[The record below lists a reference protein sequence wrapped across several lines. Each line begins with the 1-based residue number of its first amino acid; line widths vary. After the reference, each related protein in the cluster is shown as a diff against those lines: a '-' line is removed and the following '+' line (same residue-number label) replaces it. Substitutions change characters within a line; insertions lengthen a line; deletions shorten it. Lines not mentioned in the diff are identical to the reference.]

1 MDNRSIYLRK
11 LVLRGL
17 KGGRRGHIGSSLSLV
32 ELIRVIYDNFL
43 RFNKNKKSIDKF
55 ILSKGHGCLALY
67 AILVDKRFF
76 SVKELDK
83 YCKPDSILGGH
94 PEKHIPGVEVA
105 TGALG
110 HGLSIAVGFAL
121 SSRIKRKKN
130 YVYVLMGDGE
140 LDEGSVWEAAL
151 MASKHKL
158 NNLTLII
165 DYNKMQAAGPVSD
178 ILPLEPLRDKWK
190 AFGFNVFEIDG
201 HNVDQIYQCLSM
213 CRDYNNKP
221 NLVIANTI
229 KGKGINFAENNPDMT
244 HKPFIDDKLIA
255 KLFKAL
261 EK

>member
-1 MDNRSIYLRK
+1 
-11 LVLRGL
+11 
-17 KGGRRGHIGSSLSLV
+17 
-32 ELIRVIYDNFL
+32 
-43 RFNKNKKSIDKF
+43 
-55 ILSKGHGCLALY
+55 
-67 AILVDKRFF
+67 
-76 SVKELDK
+76 
-83 YCKPDSILGGH
+83 
-94 PEKHIPGVEVA
+94 
-105 TGALG
+105 
-110 HGLSIAVGFAL
+110 
-121 SSRIKRKKN
+121 
-130 YVYVLMGDGE
+130 
-140 LDEGSVWEAAL
+140 
-151 MASKHKL
+151 
-158 NNLTLII
+158 
-165 DYNKMQAAGPVSD
+165 MQAAGPVSD